1 LKELYSR
8 YQAKGFELIGV
19 SIDADKKAFE
29 RMVAA
34 KKITWPQI
42 LDGKSGEGEVAR
54 LFNLRGTPMLYLIDR
69 EGKIAAKSHSAEAI
83 KPALATAMQN

>member
-1 LKELYSR
+1 
-8 YQAKGFELIGV
+8 V

-69 EGKIAAKSHSAEAI
+69 DGNIAAKSHSAETI
-83 KPALATAMQN
+83 KPVLSEAFK